1 MIFRC
6 TLVSTHFEI
15 NYHSHWKALLVSI
28 KFVLYCSDCEA
39 TREARMLSMHLQL
52 RNAGKLARN

>member
-1 MIFRC
+1 MIFRF

-28 KFVLYCSDCEA
+28 KFVLYCRDCEA
-39 TREARMLSMHLQL
+39 TREARMLQACTY
-52 RNAGKLARN
+52 NYETPEN

>member
-39 TREARMLSMHLQL
+39 TREARMLQACSY
-52 RNAGKLARN
+52 NYETPEN